1 MSQLDHTKFLEIYQ
15 SYRYDHQYTFYE
27 SRHKKFNSAKNQSLL
42 LNITLMFL
50 AALFALWASATN
62 ILWLRTV
69 LLLLAAILPVLS
81 TAMAGYSALY
91 AFEQQAKL
99 YQDTLTN
106 LHYARALNPNL
117 KQGLDAAEFEGELS
131 KYVEEVEKIL
141 QAEHGQWGQLAKSMK
156 VSDT

>member
-1 MSQLDHTKFLEIYQ
+1 MSQFDYTKFLEIYEK
-15 SYRYDHQYTFYE
+15 YRYDDQFMFYE
-27 SRHKKFNSAKNQSLL
+27 KRQKVFGSAKNQSIL

-50 AALFALWASATN
+50 ASLAALWASATN
-62 ILWLRTV
+62 IPWLRIT

-106 LHYARALNPNL
+106 LHYVRALNPNV
-117 KQGLDAAEFEGELS
+117 KPNLDAPEFELELH

-141 QAEHGQWGQLAKSMK
+141 EAEQGQWGQLAKSMK
-156 VSDT
+156 ISDV

>member
-1 MSQLDHTKFLEIYQ
+1 MSQIDHTQFLEIYQ
-15 SYRYDHQYTFYE
+15 KHRYDNQCAFYE
-27 SRHKKFNSAKNQSLL
+27 TRRKSFDTS
-42 LNITLMFL
+42 IT
-50 AALFALWASATN
+50 
-62 ILWLRTV
+62 IIVWLRLS

-99 YQDTLTN
+99 YQDTLIN
-106 LHYARALNPNL
+106 LHYVRALNPNL
-117 KQGLDAAEFEGELS
+117 KPGLDMPEFERELN

-141 QAEHGQWGQLAKSMK
+141 VAEQGQWGQLAKSMK